1 MPSVPALDRS
11 AVPISGTGVHNCRM
25 RSPRPAFISVLVVA
39 LLCQTTRLPGQR
51 PTIHREYEDTTVR
64 ACTDFYSFANGGW
77 LRNAVIPESEQG
89 VSGFSESSDSADKVL
104 NDILKTAAVTYRTS
118 SDRTTQRLGAF
129 YASCMDTAR
138 ATREGLAPIR
148 DELARIDRIASR
160 ADLSRELAHLQVRWV
175 DAAFGTMPSF
185 ASLQVRVW
193 AYADM
198 KNSKKNILWLFQGGI
213 GLPEGS
219 YYTATDSAS
228 KALRVQYQ
236 DHIERTLALAG
247 ESQARARS
255 DAATILSIE
264 TRLGETFL
272 SSEQRSVP
280 TLVYEPTTIDKLAR
294 MVPAIDWPVYFA
306 ELGLPRLADSTT
318 LSVSPSRFFR
328 RLNEQLTQRPLSD
341 WRAYL
346 RWQLLNSVGST
357 LGGAA
362 QAEDFRFR
370 SLFTGITQRPAR
382 DKFCTSSADAL
393 MGMAIGKLYVQRT
406 FPPAAKSRIEQ
417 LVQDLKGVLRQ
428 RLATNDWMGDATKKE
443 ALQKVDSLR
452 VEVGYPDQ
460 SVDYSAVP
468 VSADKPFVQNVMLLR
483 KFEDE
488 RHLAK
493 LNKPVDRDEWE
504 MSPATVNAYN
514 NPQFNSLF
522 FPAAILQPPFFSA
535 NADDALNYGAIG
547 WVIGH
552 ELTHF
557 FDDQGRQFD
566 ANGNLRDWWTPED
579 AKRYQERAQV
589 VRRQYDSYVVIDTTH
604 LNGSQTL
611 NENTADIGGLAIAY
625 HAYHRA
631 LAAHPTEPR
640 TDGLTPDQAFFLAG
654 AQAWRSK
661 MRPQFVRLLLSS
673 DNHSPPRWRANGPM
687 SSSPEFAAAFA
698 CKEGDAMVRTL
709 ESRSR
714 LW

>member
-1 MPSVPALDRS
+1 MRHQLPL
-11 AVPISGTGVHNCRM
+11 TGVL
-25 RSPRPAFISVLVVA
+25 AVA
-39 LLCQTTRLPGQR
+39 LLCLTTRLSAQR
-51 PTIHREYEDTTVR
+51 LTIHPEYEDTTVR
-64 ACTDFYSFANGGW
+64 ACTDFYAFANGGW
-77 LRNAVIPESEQG
+77 LRNAVIPESEVG
-89 VSGFSESSDSADKVL
+89 VGGFSESSDSAGKIL
-104 NDILKTAAVTYRTS
+104 NDILKSAATNYRTT
-118 SDRTTQRLGAF
+118 SDPTTQKLGAF
-129 YASCMDTAR
+129 YASCMDTVR
-138 ATREGLAPIR
+138 IDREGLAPIR
-148 DELARIDRIASR
+148 DELARIDHIASR

-198 KNSKKNILWLFQGGI
+198 KDSKKNILWLFEGGI

-228 KALRVQYQ
+228 RSLRARYQ
-236 DHIERTLALAG
+236 DHIARTLALTG
-247 ESQARARS
+247 EAETQARS
-255 DAATILSIE
+255 DAATVLSIE

-272 SSEQRSVP
+272 TSEQRSVP
-280 TLVYEPTTIDKLAR
+280 TLVYEPTTIDKLAA

-306 ELGLPRLADSTT
+306 ELGVPRLPGNAT
-318 LSVSPSRFFR
+318 LSVSPSKFFR

-357 LGGAA
+357 LGAA
-362 QAEDFRFR
+362 ASGESFRFA
-370 SLFTGITQRPAR
+370 SVLTGMTQQPPR
-382 DKFCTSSADAL
+382 DKWCTGVADQL
-393 MGMAIGKLYVQRT
+393 MGAGIGKLYVERA
-406 FPPAAKSRIEQ
+406 FPPEAKSRIEQ
-417 LVQDLKGVLRQ
+417 LVQELKGVLRE
-428 RLATNDWMGDATKKE
+428 RLAANDWMSEATRKE
-443 ALQKVDSLR
+443 ALKKVDSLR
-452 VEVGYPDQ
+452 VEVGYPNEW
-460 SVDYSAVP
+460 VDYSSVP
-468 VSADKPFVQNVMLLR
+468 VSADKPFVENVMLLR
-483 KFEDE
+483 KFEDQ

-493 LNKPVDRDEWE
+493 LGKPVDRDEWE

-535 NADDALNYGAIG
+535 DADDASNYGAIG

-579 AKRYQERAQV
+579 AKRYQERAQL
-589 VRRQYDSYVVIDTTH
+589 VRRQYDSYVVIDSTH
-604 LNGSQTL
+604 LSGSQTL
-611 NENTADIGGLAIAY
+611 NENTADIGGLTIAY
-625 HAYHRA
+625 HAYHHA
-631 LAAHPTEPR
+631 LATHRSVTR
-640 TDGLTPDQAFFLAG
+640 TDGLTPDEAFFLAG
-654 AQAWRSK
+654 AQSWRAK
-661 MRPQFVRLLLSS
+661 IRPEIVRLSLSS
-673 DNHSPPRWRANGPM
+673 DNHSPPNWRVNGPM

-698 CKEGDAMVRTL
+698 CKMGDAMVLML
-709 ESRSR
+709 ESRSH

>member
-1 MPSVPALDRS
+1 MHRPWPSS
-11 AVPISGTGVHNCRM
+11 TGVLAV
-25 RSPRPAFISVLVVA
+25 AF
-39 LLCQTTRLPGQR
+39 LCLATRLPAQR
-51 PTIHREYEDTTVR
+51 PTIHPEYEDTTVR

-77 LRNAVIPESEQG
+77 MQRAVIPESEQSAG
-89 VSGFSESSDSADKVL
+89 AFSESADSAANIL
-104 NDILKTAAVTYRTS
+104 NDILKSAAATYRTS

-129 YASCMDTAR
+129 YVSCMDTAR

-148 DELARIDRIASR
+148 DELDRIDHIASR
-160 ADLSRELAHLQVRWV
+160 AALSRELAHLQVRWV

-185 ASLQVRVW
+185 ASLNVRVW

-198 KNSKKNILWLFQGGI
+198 KNSTQNILWLFEGGI

-228 KALRVQYQ
+228 KSLRARYQ
-236 DHIERTLALAG
+236 DHVARMLALTG
-247 ESQARARS
+247 EPEGKARS
-255 DAATILSIE
+255 DAVTVLSIE
-264 TRLGETFL
+264 TKLGETFL
-272 SSEQRSVP
+272 TSEQRSVP
-280 TLVYEPTTIDKLAR
+280 TLVYEPTTIGKLAA

-306 ELGLPRLADSTT
+306 ELGLPRLPGNTT
-318 LSVSPSRFFR
+318 LSVSPSKFFR

-346 RWQLLNSVGST
+346 RWQLLHSVGGT
-357 LGGAA
+357 LGAA
-362 QAEDFRFR
+362 ADAENFRLT
-370 SLFTGITQRPAR
+370 SVLTGMTQQPPR
-382 DKFCTSSADAL
+382 DKRCTDYADAL
-393 MGMAIGKLYVQRT
+393 MGMGIGKSYVEHA
-406 FPPAAKSRIEQ
+406 FPPAAKVRIEQ
-417 LVQDLKGVLRQ
+417 LVQDLKGVLRE
-428 RLATNDWMGDATKKE
+428 RLAANDWMSDATKKE
-443 ALQKVDSLR
+443 ALKKVDSLR
-452 VEVGYPDQ
+452 VEVGYPKEW
-460 SVDYSAVP
+460 VDYSPVP
-468 VSADKPFVQNVMLLR
+468 ISADKPFVENVLLLR
-483 KFEDE
+483 KFEDQ

-522 FPAAILQPPFFSA
+522 FPAAILQPPWFSPA
-535 NADDALNYGAIG
+535 ADDASNYGAIG

-566 ANGNLRDWWTPED
+566 ANGNLRDWWTPDD
-579 AKRYQERAQV
+579 AKRYQERAQL

-631 LAAHPTEPR
+631 LAAHPTAAR
-640 TDGLTPDQAFFLAG
+640 ADGLTPDQAFFLAV
-654 AQAWRSK
+654 AQSSRSK
-661 MRPQFVRLLLSS
+661 MRPELVRLLLSGDS
-673 DNHSPPRWRANGPM
+673 HSPPKWRVNGVM

-709 ESRSR
+709 ESRSH